1 MKTGYTAMLSGAAVA
16 LLVGSAGTAHAG
28 SGKDADAPG
37 LTIEGSVRARAE
49 VVDGQV
55 RPGAPDSDAMLS
67 FRTLITARYDFG
79 GVHLTAELDD
89 ARSYFQ
95 HGQSTAGT
103 SESNA
108 LEPLQAYLGIDL
120 GAVAGQK
127 GKGGI
132 RLGRVTLNSGSGRV
146 LDRPDWSN
154 SPNSFLGVDIDW
166 TSKRGD
172 RLHLVAVRPFDK
184 LPSDRAG
191 MHDNKVELDRAN
203 PGLHFWGGSF
213 ARARAVAG
221 ANAEIYGF
229 WLSERDRTGRPT
241 RDRELFTS
249 GLRIN
254 RAAAKG
260 TFDFDVEGILQRGT
274 MRATTSAADVTDRKV
289 RAGSAHV
296 ELGYTFPSGWTPRVA
311 ALFEYA
317 SGDTSAPSVTR
328 FDPLFGGRRGDF
340 GPISLYGP
348 VSRANVISPGIV
360 FDAKPAKGW
369 DILLKGQKLWLAS
382 ATDSFAATSVRDATG
397 ASGRDAGFQFEGR
410 VRNWLIPKKLR
421 LEFGAALLAKGD
433 FLTDAPNAPKT
444 GDMRFAYLG
453 ISTFF

>member
-1 MKTGYTAMLSGAAVA
+1 MKRWTLAA
-16 LLVGSAGTAHAG
+16 GGTALASMLMVAG
-28 SGKDADAPG
+28 PAQAAIDEDATG
-37 LTIEGSVRARAE
+37 FSIEGSVRARAE
-49 VVDGQV
+49 AVDGQV
-55 RPGAPDSDAMLS
+55 RPNAPESDAMLS
-67 FRTLITARYDFG
+67 FRTLITASYDFG
-79 GVHLTAELDD
+79 GIHLTAELDD

-95 HGQSTAGT
+95 DSRSTAGT

-108 LEPLQAYLGIDL
+108 LEPLQAYLGVEL
-120 GAVAGQK
+120 GGVAGQA
-127 GKGGI
+127 GKGVV
-132 RLGRVTLNSGSGRV
+132 RLGRFTVNSGSGRI

-154 SPNSFLGVDIDW
+154 SPNSFLGVDFDW

-184 LPSDRAG
+184 LPSDRAS
-191 MHDNKVELDRAN
+191 MQDNKVELDRAN

-213 ARARAVAG
+213 TRVKAVAG

-229 WLSERDRTGRPT
+229 WLGERDRTGRPT

-254 RAAAKG
+254 RGAAKG
-260 TFDFDVEGILQRGT
+260 KFDFDVEGILQRGT

-296 ELGYTFPSGWTPRVA
+296 ELGYTFPTGWTPRVA

-348 VSRANVISPGIV
+348 VSRANVISPGIL

-369 DILLKGQKLWLAS
+369 DFMLKAQKLWLAS

-410 VRNWLIPKKLR
+410 VRTWVVPKRLR
-421 LEFGAALLAKGD
+421 LEAGAALLAKGD
-433 FLTDAPNAPKT
+433 FLTDAPNAPDT

>member
-1 MKTGYTAMLSGAAVA
+1 MKRRWTLAAGSMALAGMLVIAGPAQ
-16 LLVGSAGTAHAG
+16 AGTG
-28 SGKDADAPG
+28 EDDTGFS
-37 LTIEGSVRARAE
+37 IEGSVRARVEA
-49 VVDGQV
+49 VDGQV
-55 RPGAPDSDAMLS
+55 KPGAPESDAMLS
-67 FRTLITARYDFG
+67 FRTLITASYDFG

-95 HGQSTAGT
+95 DSRSTAGT

-120 GAVAGQK
+120 GGVAGQA
-127 GKGGI
+127 GKGI
-132 RLGRVTLNSGSGRV
+132 VRLGRFTVNSGSGRV

-184 LPSDRAG
+184 LPSDRAS
-191 MHDNKVELDRAN
+191 MQDNKVELDRAN

-213 ARARAVAG
+213 TRAKAVAG

-229 WLSERDRTGRPT
+229 WLGERDRTGRPT
-241 RDRELFTS
+241 RDRALFTS
-249 GLRIN
+249 GLRFN
-254 RAAAKG
+254 RTAAKG
-260 TFDFDVEGILQRGT
+260 KFDFDVEGILQRGT

-296 ELGYTFPSGWTPRVA
+296 ELGYTFPTGWTPRVA
-311 ALFEYA
+311 GVFEYA

-328 FDPLFGGRRGDF
+328 FDPMFGGRRGDF

-369 DILLKGQKLWLAS
+369 DFMLKGQKLWLAS

-433 FLTDAPNAPKT
+433 FLTDAPNAPDT

>member
-1 MKTGYTAMLSGAAVA
+1 MRTGFAATLTGAAVA
-16 LLVGSAGTAHAG
+16 VLVGGAEAAYAA
-28 SGKDADAPG
+28 SGKDADTG
-37 LTIEGSVRARAE
+37 FSIEGSVRARVEA
-49 VVDGQV
+49 VDGQV
-55 RPGAPDSDAMLS
+55 RPNAPEHDAMLS

-95 HGQSTAGT
+95 SGQSTAGT

-108 LEPLQAYLGIDL
+108 LEPLQAFLGIDL
-120 GAVAGQK
+120 GSIAGQA
-127 GKGGI
+127 GKGSV
-132 RLGRVTLNSGSGRV
+132 RLGRFTVSSGSGRV
-146 LDRPDWSN
+146 IDRPDWSN
-154 SPNSFLGVDIDW
+154 SPNSFLGVEFDW
-166 TSKRGD
+166 ASKRGD
-172 RLHLVAVRPFDK
+172 RLQLVAVRPFDR

-191 MHDNKVELDRAN
+191 IQDNEVELDRAN

-213 ARARAVAG
+213 TRAKAVAG
-221 ANAEIYGF
+221 ANAAIYGF
-229 WLSERDRTGRPT
+229 WLDERDRAGRPT
-241 RDRELFTS
+241 RDRDLFTS

-260 TFDFDVEGILQRGT
+260 KFDFDIEGILQRGT
-274 MRATTSAADVTDRKV
+274 MRATTSAADVTDRKL
-289 RAGSAHV
+289 RAGSAHA
-296 ELGYTFPSGWTPRVA
+296 ELGYTFPSGWTPRIA

-317 SGDTSAPSVTR
+317 SGDTSAPGVTR

-348 VSRANVISPGIV
+348 VSRANVISPGIL
-360 FDAKPAKGW
+360 FDARPAKGW
-369 DILLKGQKLWLAS
+369 DLMVKGQKLWLAS

-397 ASGRDAGFQFEGR
+397 ASGRNAGFQLEGR

-421 LEFGAALLAKGD
+421 LEFGAALLAKGR
-433 FLTDAPNAPKT
+433 FLNDAPNAPGT